1 MAPTLPLL
9 STKLIAPPLAGGV
22 VSRARLCAR
31 LDEARPL
38 TILSAPPG
46 FGKTTL
52 LSAWLRRLNSDV
64 EQMPLISWLSLDEDD
79 NDPVRFWSYVI
90 AALQS
95 SAALQNSSPDL
106 GMQALAAL
114 QASPTPNL
122 QAAITLLINDLTAH
136 PAARILV
143 LDDYHVITQ
152 DTIHAALQF
161 LLDHLP
167 ANLRLVVA
175 TRSDPPWPLARWRAR
190 NLLIEIGQAD
200 LRFAPAE
207 SAEFLNELMD
217 LRLTVNDIAALEQH
231 TEGWIAGLQLAALSM
246 RDRTDRAEFIRSLS
260 GTHTYLAD
268 YFIEEILNHQTEA
281 IQTFLM
287 QTSVLD
293 QLCAPLC
300 NAVIDRSDSQSILD
314 QLQRTHLFIRP
325 LDQERAWYRYHPLF
339 SELLRARLR
348 QLHPGDISHL
358 HQRAAEWYEQQHLIP
373 EAIDHALAAED
384 FDHAAGLIAQAAPD
398 RLLRGEAYGLL
409 HWLAALPISALK
421 QHTLLL
427 VLQALALMSVGELT
441 AALAQLDRVDET
453 TLGLEERAVAAAVR
467 SGAANLQG
475 DILQATEFARQ
486 GFTLIEQA
494 RADHEIASTYAPA
507 SNYAPVI
514 MLLLAS
520 TLADAQ
526 ARHGQ
531 LAEAI
536 ATMQRALRL
545 NTTEA
550 LPALW
555 SALAALQSVQL
566 GRWRCEQN
574 DLGVAECDVQH
585 GLELSR
591 EIHNTEAEAYGW
603 LALAHIRQAQ
613 DRSTE
618 ADQHTQRAVKLI
630 RQRNVPLEIAHV
642 MVQAA
647 RLWLHQGKLD
657 DVRAWAAQ
665 VTRKPLEVLTPTEIS
680 EAIVKARLQLA
691 EGQVGEAA
699 SQLKQLAPLAQ
710 ANDQIDALI
719 DILIGQALIAR
730 LSGHSSAAYEALQG
744 ALAYAE
750 PGGYVRRFIDEGVLL
765 QALLNKFLEAR
776 RHGHLPA
783 EPRVSLNYISR
794 LLAVFEAT
802 PPSPA
807 LIEAAVEPL
816 SDRELEILRLIA
828 ANRSNQE
835 IAQELVLSLSTVKWH
850 ITNLF
855 GKLQARNRLE
865 AVNRARELNLL

>member
-1 MAPTLPLL
+1 MALTLPLL
-9 STKLIAPPLAGGV
+9 STKLITPPLTGGV
-22 VSRARLCAR
+22 VSRAHLFTRLN
-31 LDEARPL
+31 EARPL

-52 LSAWLRRLNSDV
+52 LSTWLRQVITRVDLTL
-64 EQMPLISWLSLDEDD
+64 PLISWLSLDEDD

-90 AALQS
+90 AALQT
-95 SAALQNSSPDL
+95 NSPDL
-106 GMQALAAL
+106 GMTALAAL
-114 QASPTPNL
+114 QSSPTPNL
-122 QAAITLLINDLTAH
+122 LAAITLLINDLSAS
-136 PAARILV
+136 AATRVLV
-143 LDDYHVITQ
+143 LDDYHLIQQ
-152 DTIHAALQF
+152 DAIHAALQF

-167 ANLRLVVA
+167 ANLRTVVA
-175 TRSDPPWPLARWRAR
+175 TRSDPPWSLARWRAR
-190 NLLIEIGQAD
+190 NQLTELGQTD
-200 LRFAPAE
+200 LRFTPAE
-207 SAEFLNELMD
+207 SAEFLNRLMD
-217 LRLTVNDIAALEQH
+217 LHLTADDVAALEQH

-246 RDRTDRAEFIRSLS
+246 RTRTDRAEFIRSLS

-268 YFIEEILNHQTEA
+268 YFIEEILNHQSEA
-281 IQTFLM
+281 IQEFLM
-287 QTSVLD
+287 QTALLD

-300 NAVIDRSDSQSILD
+300 NAVTDRSDSQALLE
-314 QLQRTHLFIRP
+314 QLQRTHLFIQP

-339 SELLRARLR
+339 GDLLRARLR
-348 QLHPGDISHL
+348 QLHPGDIAHL
-358 HQRAAEWYEQQHLIP
+358 HRRAAEWYEQQHLIP
-373 EAIDHALAAED
+373 EAIDHALAAEG
-384 FDHAAGLIAQAAPD
+384 FEHAARLIEQAAPD

-409 HWLAALPISALK
+409 QWLSVLPDVVLEQQS
-421 QHTLLL
+421 LLL
-427 VLQALALMSVGELT
+427 VLQALALMSVGEIK
-441 AALAQLDRVDET
+441 AALTQLDRADES
-453 TLGLEERAVAAAVR
+453 TLRLAERAIAVAVR

-475 DILQATEFARQ
+475 DVARATEFARQ
-486 GFTLIEQA
+486 GFALIEQA
-494 RADHEIASTYAPA
+494 HADREAASD
-507 SNYAPVI
+507 YAPVI

-526 ARHGQ
+526 ARRGQ

-536 ATMQRALRL
+536 ATMQRALQL
-545 NTTEA
+545 NTNET

-574 DLGVAECDVQH
+574 DLSTAERDVQH

-613 DRSTE
+613 GRSTE
-618 ADQHTQRAVKLI
+618 VDQHTQRAVELI

-642 MVQAA
+642 LVQAA

-665 VTRKPLEVLTPTEIS
+665 VMRKPLEVLTPTEMS
-680 EAIVKARLQLA
+680 EAILLARLQLA

-699 SQLKQLAPLAQ
+699 SQLKQLASVAKV
-710 ANDQIDALI
+710 NDQIDPLI
-719 DILIGQALIAR
+719 DILIAQALIAW
-730 LSGHSSAAYEALQG
+730 LSGHSSAAYEALHS

-750 PGGYVRRFIDEGVLL
+750 PGGYVRRFINEGILL

-783 EPRVSLNYISR
+783 EPRVSLNYLSR
-794 LLAVFEAT
+794 LLAAFETT
-802 PPSPA
+802 PPQPA
-807 LIEAAVEPL
+807 IISNPIEPL

-835 IAQELVLSLSTVKWH
+835 IARELVLSLSTVKWH
-850 ITNLF
+850 VTNLF
-855 GKLQARNRLE
+855 GKLQVRNRLE
-865 AVNRARELNLL
+865 AVTRARELNLL

>member
-1 MAPTLPLL
+1 MAPALPLL
-9 STKLIAPPLAGGV
+9 NTKLTRPPLAGGLV
-22 VSRARLCAR
+22 LRGRLFARLN
-31 LDEARPL
+31 ETRPL

-52 LSAWLRRLNSDV
+52 LIAWLQQLTTTVDH
-64 EQMPLISWLSLDEDD
+64 PPAISWLSLDEDD
-79 NDPVRFWSYVI
+79 NDPVRFWWYVI
-90 AALQS
+90 AALQID
-95 SAALQNSSPDL
+95 APDL
-106 GMQALAAL
+106 GVDALAAL
-114 QASPTPNL
+114 QSSPTLNVTTV
-122 QAAITLLINDLTAH
+122 ITLLINDLAAQPH
-136 PAARILV
+136 PRVLV
-143 LDDYHVITQ
+143 LDDYQAIAQ
-152 DTIHAALQF
+152 QSIHMSLQF

-167 ANLRLVVA
+167 ANLRIILA
-175 TRSDPPWPLARWRAR
+175 TRADPPWPLARWRAR
-190 NLLIEIGQAD
+190 SQLIEIGQAD
-200 LRFAPAE
+200 LRFTPAE

-217 LRLTVNDIAALEQH
+217 LRLTADDVAALEQH

-246 RDRTDRAEFIRSLS
+246 RDRTDRTEFIRSLS
-260 GTHTYLAD
+260 GTHTYIAD

-300 NAVIDRSDSQSILD
+300 NAVTDRSDSQTLLE
-314 QLQRTHLFIRP
+314 QLYHTNLFIQP

-339 SELLRARLR
+339 GDLLRARLQQTR
-348 QLHPGDISHL
+348 AAEMLRL
-358 HQRAAEWYEQQHLIP
+358 HQRAAEWYEQQHFIS
-373 EAIDHALAAED
+373 EAIDHVLAAGD
-384 FDHAAGLIAQAAPD
+384 FDHAADLIEQAAPD

-409 HWLAALPISALK
+409 QWLAALPISALK

-441 AALAQLDRVDET
+441 AALAQLDRVDES

-475 DILQATEFARQ
+475 DILRATEFARQ
-486 GFTLIEQA
+486 GFALIEQA
-494 RADHEIASTYAPA
+494 HADHEAA
-507 SNYAPVI
+507 SNYVPVI

-520 TLADAQ
+520 ALADAQ
-526 ARHGQ
+526 ARRGQ

-536 ATMQRALRL
+536 ATLQRALRL
-545 NTTEA
+545 NTAET

-555 SALAALQSVQL
+555 SALAALQTVQL

-574 DLGVAECDVQH
+574 DLGAAERDVQQ

-613 DRSTE
+613 GHRVE
-618 ADQHTQRAVKLI
+618 ADQHIRRAVELI
-630 RQRNVPLEIAHV
+630 RQRNVSLEIAHV

-647 RLWLHQGKLD
+647 RLWLQQGKLD
-657 DVRAWAAQ
+657 EVRAWAAQ
-665 VTRKPLEVLTPTEIS
+665 VTDKPPAVLTPTEMS
-680 EAIVKARLQLA
+680 EAIMKTRLQLA
-691 EGQVGEAA
+691 EGQVGEA
-699 SQLKQLAPLAQ
+699 STRLKQLASVAQ

-719 DILIGQALIAR
+719 DMLIGQAVIAW
-730 LSGHSSAAYEALQG
+730 LSGHGPAAYEALQG

-750 PGGYVRRFIDEGVLL
+750 PGGYVRRFVDEGAPL
-765 QALLNKFLEAR
+765 QALLPKFLEAR

-783 EPRVSLNYISR
+783 EPRVSLNYLSR
-794 LLAVFEAT
+794 LLAAFEAT
-802 PPSPA
+802 PSSPA

-816 SDRELEILRLIA
+816 SDREVEILRLIA

-835 IAQELVLSLSTVKWH
+835 IAQELVLSVSTVKWH